1 MKCCLQELAI
11 EEINVVRK
19 HLSLIK
25 GGQLVRFVKRGCT
38 IISLILSDVI
48 GDNIESV
55 ASGPTVPDVSTFK
68 DAAFILQKY
77 HIFENKTL
85 EKSSL
90 RSIIKNGSEGYIAET
105 PKPGNSLFDKVYNF
119 LIGNNTIACNKA
131 VQSLRKNK
139 IQAIYLGSSFGGQA
153 IYFGRMLEKLAN
165 DFAISSL
172 PIALVLGGETTVKLN
187 KNRKNGTGGRNQEA
201 ILSAAAKCRFQ
212 QRDDIT
218 ILSMGTDGI
227 DGNSKASGGIS
238 DSKNNLFN
246 SKKGHKY
253 KKIP

>member
-1 MKCCLQELAI
+1 MTL
-11 EEINVVRK
+11 
-19 HLSLIK
+19 
-25 GGQLVRFVKRGCT
+25 
-38 IISLILSDVI
+38 
-48 GDNIESV
+48 
-55 ASGPTVPDVSTFK
+55 PDVSTFK

-153 IYFGRMLEKLAN
+153 ILFRKDA
-165 DFAISSL
+165 
-172 PIALVLGGETTVKLN
+172 GEI
-187 KNRKNGTGGRNQEA
+187 GE
-201 ILSAAAKCRFQ
+201 
-212 QRDDIT
+212 
-218 ILSMGTDGI
+218 
-227 DGNSKASGGIS
+227 
-238 DSKNNLFN
+238 
-246 SKKGHKY
+246 
-253 KKIP
+253 